1 MTKQIADSGLQ
12 LDRGQSMKAGYG
24 NNSIIKKVK
33 RQKVHLLLLLPFL
46 IFILIFKYTPM
57 YGALLAFREFSY
69 RTPFGGEWV
78 GFHYFKSFFSS
89 PDFSVV
95 IRNTIVISSLSLV
108 FSTVAAILFAILICE
123 VKNAVYKKFVQTV
136 SYLPHFISWVVVAG
150 MSMTIFS
157 IDELAPVN
165 SLLLSLHLIDEPVN
179 FLGDAEH
186 FWPLVTGL
194 NVWKNVGWN
203 SIIYI
208 AAITSIDKQLYE
220 SAVIDGANK
229 FKQIIHI
236 TIPTIMPTIILL
248 FTFGVGYILNAGL
261 DQQLFLQNP
270 MNISHSEVLDTYV
283 LKYGLQQAA
292 FSYGAAVGLFKSV
305 VGIVLIVLCNYACRK
320 FLKIGIF

>member
-1 MTKQIADSGLQ
+1 
-12 LDRGQSMKAGYG
+12 MKPGFDTHG
-24 NNSIIKKVK
+24 ILKKAK

-46 IFILIFKYTPM
+46 VFIIIFKYTPM

-78 GFHYFKSFFSS
+78 GLHYFKSFFTS

-95 IRNTIVISSLSLV
+95 IRNTLVISSLSLV
-108 FSTVAAILFAILICE
+108 FSTLAAIVFAILICE
-123 VKNAVYKKFVQTV
+123 VKNAVFKKMVQTV

-150 MSMTIFS
+150 MAMTIFS

-165 SLLLSLHLIDEPVN
+165 SLLLNLGLVDEPIN
-179 FLGDAEH
+179 FLGDAGS
-186 FWPLVTGL
+186 FWPLVTAL

-220 SAVIDGANK
+220 SAVIDGAGK

-270 MNISHSEVLDTYV
+270 MNISRSEVLDTYV

-305 VGIVLIVLCNYACRK
+305 VGIVLIVLCNFACRK
-320 FLKIGIF
+320 FLKMGIF